1 MRLRSIDLRFL
12 YGLQVKLKP
21 DGQKNFKIF
30 ALQSDNSEGN
40 NVYI

>member
-12 YGLQVKLKP
+12 YGLEIKWKP
-21 DGQKNFKIF
+21 DGQKNCKIL
-30 ALQSDNSEGN
+30 ALQSDNSERN